1 VNRTQPET
9 LAPRR
14 CPPPTLRPA
23 CPGDEAGLAAML
35 AGLSPQSFYQRFLS
49 GGGELSARLRA
60 QLVHATAERGAWLA
74 VAGDV
79 SGDVSGH
86 VSGESVVGHACWVFE
101 PGTPADRPVAELAAV
116 VADGW
121 QGRGLGAR
129 LLAAVAR
136 DATDAGADAVQMYL
150 LANNRRLLARIGREW
165 PDVRPRRDG
174 TLVVYQVPAEAV
186 VPWPTSDVA

>member
-1 VNRTQPET
+1 VNGTQPEA

-23 CPGDEAGLAAML
+23 RPGDEAGLAAML
-35 AGLSPQSFYQRFLS
+35 ADLSPQSFYQRFLS

-60 QLVHATAERGAWLA
+60 QLVHATTERGAWLA
-74 VAGDV
+74 VAD
-79 SGDVSGH
+79 D

-101 PGTPADRPVAELAAV
+101 PRTPADRPVAELAAV

-136 DATDAGADAVQMYL
+136 DATDAGAAAVQMYL

-174 TLVVYQVPAEAV
+174 TLVVYRVPAEAV
-186 VPWPTSDVA
+186 VPWPSSDVA